1 MIIIAKRNR
10 KIEIKI
16 RVDEAEASLIREK
29 MKVAHLHNREAYL
42 RKMALDGYV
51 IRLDLAD
58 VKKMVALLS
67 NATNNLNQIARKA
80 NETGSVYRNDVK
92 VLQQH
97 YDQLWTQSDLILQS
111 ISKL

>member
-1 MIIIAKRNR
+1 MIIIANR
-10 KIEIKI
+10 KRAI
-16 RVDEAEASLIREK
+16 RIVFYVTEKEEALIDEK
-29 MKVAHLHNREAYL
+29 MKVAHIHNREAYL

-80 NETGSVYRNDVK
+80 NETGSLYRNDVK